1 MCDTW
6 YIYRNVILVRTGCC
20 CQYRYILVYLDTI
33 LGLEKLKTGVSGY
46 RRNSILITRRNAKRI
61 VVNKVLCMLSY
72 CGVPEVGMFWFMNEH
87 VFVFVF
93 VLNHFHFPAQLVG
106 GFTLSDLLD
115 KPWSQVGVVPSSP
128 RYVPA
133 IFIAHRVQHSH
144 CSSIFIECC

>member
-1 MCDTW
+1 M
-6 YIYRNVILVRTGCC
+6 ILVRTGCC

-106 GFTLSDLLD
+106 GFTLSNLLD
-115 KPWSQVGVVPSSP
+115 KSWSQVSSP
-128 RYVPA
+128 LPSGTCLHFLSRIGFSIPTA
-133 IFIAHRVQHSH
+133 RRF
-144 CSSIFIECC
+144 SSNAANSRSRAFR